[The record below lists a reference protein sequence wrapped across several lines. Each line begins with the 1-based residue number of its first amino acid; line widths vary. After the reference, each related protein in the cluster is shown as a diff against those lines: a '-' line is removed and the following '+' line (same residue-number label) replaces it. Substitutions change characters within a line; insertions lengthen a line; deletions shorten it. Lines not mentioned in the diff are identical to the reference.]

1 MKEARQKEWILMLP
15 FMENS
20 GKYKFTAA
28 EHRSVVAW
36 GLEWMGELMTKGH
49 RKLFWGGMTDVF
61 IFLIAVMVLWVCT
74 CIQNNKVYTWSMYNC
89 VSIVP
94 YEAVVLFFKKKKNL
108 NLKIKNK
115 LKDIL

>member
-1 MKEARQKEWILMLP
+1 
-15 FMENS
+15 
-20 GKYKFTAA
+20 
-28 EHRSVVAW
+28 
-36 GLEWMGELMTKGH
+36 
-49 RKLFWGGMTDVF
+49 
-61 IFLIAVMVLWVCT
+61 
-74 CIQNNKVYTWSMYNC
+74 MYNC